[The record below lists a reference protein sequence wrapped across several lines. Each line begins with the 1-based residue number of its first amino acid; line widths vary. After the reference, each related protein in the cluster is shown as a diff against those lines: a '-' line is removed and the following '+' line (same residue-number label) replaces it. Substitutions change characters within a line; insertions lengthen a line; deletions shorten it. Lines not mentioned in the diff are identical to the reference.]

1 MPVAPSVNDLVDQG
15 LAEAEDRRNDLLFS
29 DGDVSL
35 AQIHAGA
42 AMADAAVR
50 FSAQAFKATFI
61 DLAEGDDLTALVDDH
76 LNLPRQQA
84 TAAQVTLAFSRTSAG
99 GAGTIA
105 AGTIVA
111 TAIAADGSEQ
121 RFAVD
126 NNVGVGAGANGP
138 FTATATAVTDG
149 RAGNVAAAAITR
161 IVDALFDTTFSVTNA
176 AAAGGGNDQESDPQL
191 RQRARTF
198 WSTLRRGTLA
208 ALEFGALTVASVRTA
223 RAIEDPTGLV
233 TVLVADEDGNS
244 TAQMVTDVE
253 TALEAWRSAGVVVTV
268 IGGTRLPVGV
278 FVYLI
283 LRDGVDLNPLITPVT
298 DAITAQMAKQ
308 RQGETLYLYQLVRAI
323 LDVDPDGIES
333 AQIGLD
339 VGSLG
344 SYNFTAG
351 DTTPTSAQ
359 TIRAGTIT
367 VDLGPL
373 VV

>member
-1 MPVAPSVNDLVDQG
+1 VDQG